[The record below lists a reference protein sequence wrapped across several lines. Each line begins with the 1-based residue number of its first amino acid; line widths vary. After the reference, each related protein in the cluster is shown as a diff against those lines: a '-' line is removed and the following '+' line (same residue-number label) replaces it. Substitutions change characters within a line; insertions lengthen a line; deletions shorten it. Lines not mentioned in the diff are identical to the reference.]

1 MNIKKSILFLNIT
14 FIILFSSQSYS
25 FNSFSNCYL
34 DKVSDK
40 KWRAKFDIKSDLGS
54 SSNGV
59 ANINYF
65 YGYARKVNS
74 NGYPDYTTA
83 GKVDLESSNVT
94 VSGTSLSF
102 SNMLTATHGVVLK
115 FHNQTNTSLISPGT
129 YHIEFDISLLDDTYP
144 GVFFYEEHYY
154 PNGAG
159 GQSRARAALT
169 ATSNG
174 TCWGQEPGS
183 EVIPPIEEIDP
194 PEPDFKLSS
203 AIWELE
209 AADLGDLPNIT
220 SGSAGYKAT
229 IINVNNNRL
238 CIDYVTAGIKKKEYA
253 LGISNDYSSISGHNV
268 FKMLGENNSQLLY
281 DLDLKSTIAGQYDF
295 SFPSS
300 SFKYIALSQ
309 AASNLEKRSQMCWF
323 PEIKL
328 YKEDA
333 TQAGMHTDTLNF
345 IIIPKA

>member
-14 FIILFSSQSYS
+14 FIILFSSQAYS

-40 KWRAKFDIKSDLGS
+40 KWRAKFDVKSDLGGS
-54 SSNGV
+54 STGV
-59 ANINYF
+59 ADVNYF
-65 YGYARKVNS
+65 FAYARNVDK
-74 NGYPDYTTA
+74 NGYPDYSA
-83 GKVDLESSNVT
+83 SGKMNLESSNVT
-94 VSGTSLSF
+94 LSNSSLSF
-102 SNMLTATHGVVLK
+102 TNLIDAVYGAILK
-115 FHNQTNTSLISPGT
+115 FHNRSNTSLISSGT
-129 YHIEFDISLLDDTYP
+129 YHIEFDISLGDSTYP
-144 GVFFYEEHYY
+144 GVFFYEHHYY
-154 PNGAG
+154 PGNGG
-159 GQSRARAALT
+159 GQKGEVAALT

-174 TCWGQEPGS
+174 QCFGKKPGPG
-183 EVIPPIEEIDP
+183 EIPPIEEIDP

-203 AIWELE
+203 AIWELD

-220 SGSAGYKAT
+220 SGSAGYIAK

-253 LGISNDYSSISGHNV
+253 LGISNDYSSISGRNV
-268 FKMLGENNSQLLY
+268 FKMLGDNNSQLFY
-281 DLDLKSTIAGQYDF
+281 DLNLKSTIAVQYDF

-300 SFKYIALSQ
+300 SIKYIALSQ
-309 AASNLEKRSQMCWF
+309 AASNLDKRSQMCWF

-333 TQAGMHTDTLNF
+333 TQAGMHTDSLNF